1 MKINIIAVN
10 ELIRSNFRNNK
21 TWFAEVIGINN
32 SYLNQ
37 ILNGKVNTSS
47 FKACNA
53 IINYCKENNLDYNQY
68 ILL

>member
-1 MKINIIAVN
+1 MKINITAVN
-10 ELIRSNFRNNK
+10 ELIKNNFRNNK
-21 TWFAEVIGINN
+21 TWFAEVIGVNN
-32 SYLNQ
+32 SYLSQ

-53 IINYCKENNLDYNQY
+53 IINYCKENDLDYNQY